1 MPEEFEQMLNESFK
15 TIKTGEVV
23 KGTVLAVKEN
33 EVCVNIGYKHDGII
47 KLEDLTADAA
57 ALQPGDEIEAKV
69 VKINDGDGN
78 VILSQKRMRVE
89 RESAVL
95 QEALENQ
102 TVLTATVDE
111 VVKGGL
117 TATVDDTKVF
127 IPASLVSDHFEK
139 DLSPYAGQEISFIVT
154 EYVPKKHRVIG
165 DRKQLLITERKAAL
179 KSVLDNIN
187 VGDIVEGTVKNVKDF
202 GAFIDIGGAD
212 GLLHISEMSWGRIKN
227 PNRLYKVGDRVR
239 CFVKNIEG
247 EKIGLSVKFPDEN
260 PWNNAEVKYA
270 VGNVVTGKVAR
281 LTDFGAF
288 VELDNGID
296 GLLHVSQITRERIE
310 KPADA
315 LTEGQEVTVKVT
327 GLDLENKKIS
337 LSMKALLPREERPQR
352 GTRNGH
358 RNEDN
363 LTTADGTVNI
373 EAYIK
378 KMDAEEARKEAALKA
393 AEKAEAEKEALEDK
407 AVEVKA
413 EIAEKVEEVKEAVA
427 EKAEAV
433 AEKAEEVKEAVAEK
447 VEDVKEAVA
456 DKIEEIK
463 GNFEKKDE

>member
-1 MPEEFEQMLNESFK
+1 M
-15 TIKTGEVV
+15 
-23 KGTVLAVKEN
+23 
-33 EVCVNIGYKHDGII
+33 
-47 KLEDLTADAA
+47 
-57 ALQPGDEIEAKV
+57 
-69 VKINDGDGN
+69 
-78 VILSQKRMRVE
+78 
-89 RESAVL
+89 
-95 QEALENQ
+95 
-102 TVLTATVDE
+102 
-111 VVKGGL
+111 
-117 TATVDDTKVF
+117 
-127 IPASLVSDHFEK
+127 
-139 DLSPYAGQEISFIVT
+139 T

-227 PNRLYKVGDRVR
+227 PNRLYKVGDQVR

-427 EKAEAV
+427 EKTEAV

-447 VEDVKEAVA
+447 VEDIKEAVA
-456 DKIEEIK
+456 EKIEEIK
-463 GNFEKKDE
+463 ENFEKKDE

>member
-1 MPEEFEQMLNESFK
+1 M
-15 TIKTGEVV
+15 
-23 KGTVLAVKEN
+23 
-33 EVCVNIGYKHDGII
+33 
-47 KLEDLTADAA
+47 
-57 ALQPGDEIEAKV
+57 
-69 VKINDGDGN
+69 
-78 VILSQKRMRVE
+78 
-89 RESAVL
+89 
-95 QEALENQ
+95 
-102 TVLTATVDE
+102 
-111 VVKGGL
+111 
-117 TATVDDTKVF
+117 
-127 IPASLVSDHFEK
+127 
-139 DLSPYAGQEISFIVT
+139 T

-227 PNRLYKVGDRVR
+227 PNRLYKVGDQVR

-393 AEKAEAEKEALEDK
+393 AEKAEA
-407 AVEVKA
+407 
-413 EIAEKVEEVKEAVA
+413 
-427 EKAEAV
+427 V

-463 GNFEKKDE
+463 ENFEKKDE